1 MQADCFA
8 EYMRCTGEN
17 TAGALVP
24 DLVCT
29 STLITCVNAH
39 LYGSLGEH
47 LVDRPGEAD
56 VTGKAF
62 LGQDSSSRSL
72 NDMWQRF
79 KRIPVAPA
87 HWDRLR
93 PPRRRSA
100 SRISSAIWIGL
111 SKPFF
116 KTCRSAIIRIN
127 TTQEESSADRRSSP
141 PQRSSG
147 NRMSFC
153 RDGH

>member
-8 EYMRCTGEN
+8 EYMRCAGEN

-62 LGQDSSSRSL
+62 LEVGLIIKVLERHVAEVQAYASRARSL
-72 NDMWQRF
+72 GLTAPTAEEVRF
-79 KRIPVAPA
+79 KDIERDL
-87 HWDRLR
+87 DR
-93 PPRRRSA
+93 
-100 SRISSAIWIGL
+100 
-111 SKPFF
+111 FVQ
-116 KTCRSAIIRIN
+116 TIIRDL
-127 TTQEESSADRRSSP
+127 QERHHSD
-141 PQRSSG
+141 
-147 NRMSFC
+147 
-153 RDGH
+153 